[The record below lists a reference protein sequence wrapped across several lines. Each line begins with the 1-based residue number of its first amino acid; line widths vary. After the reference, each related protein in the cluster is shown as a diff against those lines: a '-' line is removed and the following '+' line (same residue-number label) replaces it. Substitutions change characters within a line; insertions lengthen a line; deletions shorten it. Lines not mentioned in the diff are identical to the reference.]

1 MACCVLLE
9 SYFSYFFLVF
19 SLHFLNSSNVFLVP
33 LWVAVILNSCFFLL
47 FFLFVFYF
55 PNFFY
60 CFPIFLPETYLIL
73 VSLENRI
80 FNSYLSRTCFV
91 FYSYLS
97 YLRHGPAFPLLER
110 FSPKPLYPFKQRGV
124 AMQDVACVHMSKVMK
139 GFQSP
144 VV

>member
-1 MACCVLLE
+1 MCCWSPTFPIFFGIFPTFLKLFKRISSSFMGCCDFELLFL
-9 SYFSYFFLVF
+9 SYCFSYLFSIFLIF
-19 SLHFLNSSNVFLVP
+19 STVFL
-33 LWVAVILNSCFFLL
+33 F
-47 FFLFVFYF
+47 
-55 PNFFY
+55 
-60 CFPIFLPETYLIL
+60 FLPETYLIL

-110 FSPKPLYPFKQRGV
+110 FSPKPLYPFKKRGV

-144 VV
+144 VI